1 MSFYKL
7 NFDGR
12 VVGNNPGSSGIGGL
26 IKDSEAACILLFSGP
41 LGVCSVNEAG
51 LVALRTG
58 LRECVNL
65 GLSNIIVEGDS
76 WCASRWVAG
85 SSIPLWRF
93 VYAAKEVLEIAL
105 MLNACFVH
113 VLQSANEVADLL
125 A

>member
-7 NFDGR
+7 NFDGC
-12 VVGNNPGSSGIGGL
+12 VVGTNPGSSGIGGF

-85 SSIPLWRF
+85 SSIPCGVFCVCGEGGFRDCFDAECLF
-93 VYAAKEVLEIAL
+93 CPCPAK
-105 MLNACFVH
+105 CK
-113 VLQSANEVADLL
+113 
-125 A
+125 